1 MHIERVQLKNFLSHS
16 DVDISLC
23 PGINVIY
30 GQNAVGKTN
39 LLDSMYLSAVGRS
52 YKYSKD
58 KDLIAWDSKE
68 EATVIVD
75 VKNRFTSNQVKIQI
89 GLDGKKRIFI
99 NDFRIMRIGELMG
112 TVNLIMFHPDE
123 LKLIKD
129 SPSERRRF
137 MDISICQKSKKYFYA
152 LVRYDKL
159 LNQRNAVL
167 KKYKGMPLLKTF
179 LDITTKEI
187 VKTAET
193 IMRAR
198 KDFVENMLVYAKE
211 QHKLITQG
219 EEILDLV
226 YEREMVDFNDFEN
239 SYTDLLN
246 RSLEKDENLGYTSVG
261 PHRDDIKITSNNVD
275 IRKFGSQGQQRSAVL
290 SLKLAEIKLY
300 EEFLGEKPIL
310 LLDDV
315 LAELDVNRCNAF
327 CSAIQGIQ
335 TIVASTDIP
344 INLEGGRIFH
354 IGKDKKVVQER

>member
-1 MHIERVQLKNFLSHS
+1 
-16 DVDISLC
+16 
-23 PGINVIY
+23 
-30 GQNAVGKTN
+30 
-39 LLDSMYLSAVGRS
+39 
-52 YKYSKD
+52 
-58 KDLIAWDSKE
+58 
-68 EATVIVD
+68 
-75 VKNRFTSNQVKIQI
+75 
-89 GLDGKKRIFI
+89 
-99 NDFRIMRIGELMG
+99 
-112 TVNLIMFHPDE
+112 
-123 LKLIKD
+123 
-129 SPSERRRF
+129 
-137 MDISICQKSKKYFYA
+137 
-152 LVRYDKL
+152 
-159 LNQRNAVL
+159 
-167 KKYKGMPLLKTF
+167 MPLLKTF

-327 CSAIQGIQ
+327 
-335 TIVASTDIP
+335 
-344 INLEGGRIFH
+344 
-354 IGKDKKVVQER
+354 VVQYKEYKQ